1 MLARLKQMLIK
12 EFIQV
17 FRDKRTRFV
26 LFGPPI
32 IQMLVFGYAAT
43 FEIHHV
49 PTVVLDLDHSQESRE
64 LISRFSSSPY
74 FDVQRQLTDYRQIG
88 DLIDQGKATVGL
100 EINAGFAQNLRKGQT
115 APLQVIVDATNSNSA
130 LIASGYITQIALGFA
145 QDYQQDR
152 IYRISPQMVERMP
165 SVQLEQRPWYNPDL
179 RSRWFFV
186 PGIIGSLTL
195 VLVVTLTAFA
205 VVREREIGTLEQIMV
220 TPIRPAEFIL
230 GKTLPFF
237 LIGLFDVSLIA
248 TVGTM
253 WFQIPFRGHI
263 LVLFAGAILFLLCM
277 LGVGLLISTVS
288 STQQQA
294 MVTAFFFIMP
304 AITFSGFGFPIST
317 MPQWLQYLTY
327 LSPLR
332 YFLSRASRHLSE
344 RCGHG
349 DPLAPDARDDRLG
362 NQSAHHRC
370 PALPQSARLSL
381 SPQPSSQ
388 STQYEA
394 YPIRPRQTAQICAHH
409 TACEVGLLGIV
420 DCHLDDDRTTGPSD
434 CERLFENRLRIAVTT
449 QRQVLYANTPAN
461 GGQVIVG
468 KLSARL
474 LSQRELL
481 KLRNLR

>member
-74 FDVQRQLTDYRQIG
+74 FDVQRQLTHYYQIG

-115 APLQVIVDATNSNSA
+115 APLQVIVDATNSNTA

-145 QDYQQDR
+145 QDYQRDR
-152 IYRISPQMVERMP
+152 IYRISPQMIEKMP

-230 GKTLPFF
+230 SKTLPFF

-248 TVGTM
+248 TVGTL
-253 WFQIPFRGHI
+253 WFQVPFRGQI
-263 LVLFAGAILFLLCM
+263 VVLFAGAILFLLCM

-332 YFLSRASRHLSE
+332 YFLVVLRGTYLKGVGVE
-344 RCGHG
+344 ILW
-349 DPLAPDARDDRLG
+349 PQMLAMAALG
-362 NQSAHHRC
+362 IS
-370 PALPQSARLSL
+370 LLSL
-381 SPQPSSQ
+381 
-388 STQYEA
+388 A
-394 YPIRPRQTAQICAHH
+394 VLRFHKA
-409 TACEVGLLGIV
+409 
-420 DCHLDDDRTTGPSD
+420 LD
-434 CERLFENRLRIAVTT
+434 
-449 QRQVLYANTPAN
+449 
-461 GGQVIVG
+461 
-468 KLSARL
+468 
-474 LSQRELL
+474 
-481 KLRNLR
+481 

>member
-43 FEIHHV
+43 FEIYHV

-64 LISRFSSSPY
+64 LISRFTSSPY
-74 FDVQRQLTDYRQIG
+74 FDVQHQLTDYRQIG
-88 DLIDQGKATVGL
+88 DLIDQGKATVGI

-115 APLQVIVDATNSNSA
+115 APLQVIVDATNSNTA
-130 LIASGYITQIALGFA
+130 LIASGYVTQIAVGFS
-145 QDYQQDR
+145 QDSQQDR
-152 IYRISPQMVERMP
+152 IYRISPQMIEEIP

-237 LIGLFDVSLIA
+237 LIGLFDVSLIG
-248 TVGTM
+248 TVGTL
-253 WFQIPFRGHI
+253 WFQVPFRGQI
-263 LVLFAGAILFLLCM
+263 LVLLAGAILFLLCM

-294 MVTAFFFIMP
+294 MVTSFFFIMP

-332 YFLSRASRHLSE
+332 YFLVVLRGTYLKGVGME
-344 RCGHG
+344 ILW
-349 DPLAPDARDDRLG
+349 PQMLAMG
-362 NQSAHHRC
+362 
-370 PALPQSARLSL
+370 
-381 SPQPSSQ
+381 
-388 STQYEA
+388 T
-394 YPIRPRQTAQICAHH
+394 
-409 TACEVGLLGIV
+409 LGI
-420 DCHLDDDRTTGPSD
+420 S
-434 CERLFENRLRIAVTT
+434 
-449 QRQVLYANTPAN
+449 
-461 GGQVIVG
+461 
-468 KLSARL
+468 L
-474 LSQRELL
+474 LSIAI
-481 KLRNLR
+481 LRFHKALD

>member
-17 FRDKRTRFV
+17 FRDIRTRFV
-26 LFGPPI
+26 LFAPPI

-43 FEIHHV
+43 FEIHRV

-74 FDVQRQLTDYRQIG
+74 FEVQRQLTDYRQIG
-88 DLIDQGKATVGL
+88 DLIDQGRATIGL
-100 EINAGFAQNLRKGQT
+100 EIHAGFAQKLRKGQT
-115 APLQVIVDATNSNSA
+115 APLQVIVDATNSNTA

-145 QDYQQDR
+145 KDYQQDR
-152 IYRISPQMVERMP
+152 IYRISPQMREEVP
-165 SVQLEQRPWYNPDL
+165 SVQLEPRPWYNPDL

-186 PGIIGSLTL
+186 PGVIGSLTL

-220 TPIRPAEFIL
+220 TPIRPAEFIV

-248 TVGTM
+248 TVGTL
-253 WFQIPFRGHI
+253 WFQVPFRGQI

-332 YFLSRASRHLSE
+332 YFLVVLRGTYLKGVGME
-344 RCGHG
+344 ILW
-349 DPLAPDARDDRLG
+349 PQMLAMA
-362 NQSAHHRC
+362 A
-370 PALPQSARLSL
+370 
-381 SPQPSSQ
+381 
-388 STQYEA
+388 
-394 YPIRPRQTAQICAHH
+394 
-409 TACEVGLLGIV
+409 LGIS
-420 DCHLDDDRTTGPSD
+420 LLT
-434 CERLFENRLRIAVTT
+434 IAV
-449 QRQVLYANTPAN
+449 
-461 GGQVIVG
+461 
-468 KLSARL
+468 
-474 LSQRELL
+474 
-481 KLRNLR
+481 LRFHKALD

>member
-1 MLARLKQMLIK
+1 MIARLKQMLIK

-32 IQMLVFGYAAT
+32 IQMLIFGYAAT

-64 LISRFSSSPY
+64 LVSRFSSSPY
-74 FDVQRQLTDYRQIG
+74 FDVQRQLTDHRQLG
-88 DLIDQGKATVGL
+88 ELIDQGKATVGL
-100 EINAGFAQNLRKGQT
+100 EIDAGFAQNLRKGQT
-115 APLQVIVDATNSNSA
+115 APLQVIVDATNSNTA
-130 LIASGYITQIALGFA
+130 LIASAYISQIALGFA

-152 IYRISPQMVERMP
+152 IYRIAPHLLEQIP
-165 SVQLEQRPWYNPDL
+165 SVRLEPRPWYNADL
-179 RSRWFFV
+179 KSRWFFI

-237 LIGLFDVSLIA
+237 LIGLFDVSLIG
-248 TVGTM
+248 TVGTL
-253 WFQIPFRGHI
+253 WFQVPFRGQVA
-263 LVLFAGAILFLLCM
+263 VLLLGAILFLLCM

-327 LSPLR
+327 ASPLR
-332 YFLSRASRHLSE
+332 YFLVVLRGTYLK
-344 RCGHG
+344 GVG
-349 DPLAPDARDDRLG
+349 VDILWPQMLAMAG
-362 NQSAHHRC
+362 
-370 PALPQSARLSL
+370 
-381 SPQPSSQ
+381 
-388 STQYEA
+388 
-394 YPIRPRQTAQICAHH
+394 
-409 TACEVGLLGIV
+409 LGIA
-420 DCHLDDDRTTGPSD
+420 LLS
-434 CERLFENRLRIAVTT
+434 IAV
-449 QRQVLYANTPAN
+449 
-461 GGQVIVG
+461 
-468 KLSARL
+468 
-474 LSQRELL
+474 
-481 KLRNLR
+481 LRFHKALD

>member
-64 LISRFSSSPY
+64 LISRFTSSPY
-74 FDVQRQLTDYRQIG
+74 FDVQHQLTDYRQIG
-88 DLIDQGKATVGL
+88 DLIDQGKATVGI
-100 EINAGFAQNLRKGQT
+100 EINAGFAQSLRKGQT
-115 APLQVIVDATNSNSA
+115 APLQVIVDGTNSNTA
-130 LIASGYITQIALGFA
+130 LIASGYVTQIALGFS
-145 QDYQQDR
+145 QEYQQDR
-152 IYRISPQMVERMP
+152 IYRISPQTVEEIP

-237 LIGLFDVSLIA
+237 LIGLFDVSLIG
-248 TVGTM
+248 TVGTL
-253 WFQIPFRGHI
+253 WFQVPFRGQI
-263 LVLFAGAILFLLCM
+263 LVLLAGAILFLLCM

-294 MVTAFFFIMP
+294 MVTSFFFIMP

-317 MPQWLQYLTY
+317 MPQWLQYFTY

-332 YFLSRASRHLSE
+332 YFLVVLRGTYLKGVGME
-344 RCGHG
+344 ILW
-349 DPLAPDARDDRLG
+349 PQMLAMG
-362 NQSAHHRC
+362 
-370 PALPQSARLSL
+370 
-381 SPQPSSQ
+381 
-388 STQYEA
+388 T
-394 YPIRPRQTAQICAHH
+394 
-409 TACEVGLLGIV
+409 LGIS
-420 DCHLDDDRTTGPSD
+420 L
-434 CERLFENRLRIAVTT
+434 LIIAV
-449 QRQVLYANTPAN
+449 
-461 GGQVIVG
+461 
-468 KLSARL
+468 
-474 LSQRELL
+474 
-481 KLRNLR
+481 LRFHKALD

>member
-26 LFGPPI
+26 LFGPPV

-49 PTVVLDLDHSQESRE
+49 STVVLDLDHSQESRD
-64 LISRFSSSPY
+64 LISRFTSSPY
-74 FDVQRQLTDYRQIG
+74 FDVQRQLTDYRQLG

-100 EINAGFAQNLRKGQT
+100 EINAGFAQKLRKGQT
-115 APLQVIVDATNSNSA
+115 APLQVIVDATNSNTA
-130 LIASGYITQIALGFA
+130 LIASGYVTQIALGFA
-145 QDYQQDR
+145 QGYQKDR
-152 IYRISPQMVERMP
+152 IYRIAPQMIDKIP
-165 SVQLEQRPWYNPDL
+165 SVQLDPRPWYNPDL
-179 RSRWFFV
+179 RSRWFFI

-237 LIGLFDVSLIA
+237 LIGLFDVSLIG
-248 TVGTM
+248 TVGTL
-253 WFQIPFRGHI
+253 WFQVPFRGQI
-263 LVLFAGAILFLLCM
+263 LVLLAGAILFLLCM

-332 YFLSRASRHLSE
+332 YFLVVLRGTYLKGVGME
-344 RCGHG
+344 ILW
-349 DPLAPDARDDRLG
+349 PQMLAMAALG
-362 NQSAHHRC
+362 
-370 PALPQSARLSL
+370 
-381 SPQPSSQ
+381 
-388 STQYEA
+388 
-394 YPIRPRQTAQICAHH
+394 I
-409 TACEVGLLGIV
+409 GLLTMAV
-420 DCHLDDDRTTGPSD
+420 LRFDKALD
-434 CERLFENRLRIAVTT
+434 
-449 QRQVLYANTPAN
+449 
-461 GGQVIVG
+461 
-468 KLSARL
+468 
-474 LSQRELL
+474 
-481 KLRNLR
+481 